1 MKASTYKLLAGGLAA
16 KGIITVRI
24 DKRGMFDSAGAVADA
39 NAVTIDDYAVDLHA
53 WVKVIRAK
61 TGASCVWLL
70 GHSEGGL
77 VALASSRNAGVL
89 RSIRRGSLQ
98 IGKSPCLSCRVSGI
112 FRSLYRTL
120 NA

>member
-1 MKASTYKLLAGGLAA
+1 MSYPLGVKASTYKLLAGGLAA

-77 VALASSRNAGVL
+77 VALASSRNAGDVCETAGAGV
-89 RSIRRGSLQ
+89 SVSL
-98 IGKSPCLSCRVSGI
+98 GHELALSRPVI
-112 FRSLYRTL
+112 QR
-120 NA
+120 